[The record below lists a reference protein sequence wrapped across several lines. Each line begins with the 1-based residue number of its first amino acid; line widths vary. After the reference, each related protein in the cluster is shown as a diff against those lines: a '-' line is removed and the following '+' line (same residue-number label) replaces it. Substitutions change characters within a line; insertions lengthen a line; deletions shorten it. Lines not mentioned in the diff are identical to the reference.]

1 MKNEKIVSKTK
12 ISTNPLIKTLL
23 ICAVVLINL
32 EGIDGCGKSTQS
44 KFLMEKFKENNE
56 KTVIL
61 KEPTDGKY
69 GKKLWEMLSGK
80 RKATT
85 AEILDLFVM
94 DRKEHVKEKITP
106 ALNEGKIV
114 LMDRYYYSTMAYQ
127 AAAGIDVNRI
137 RKDNEF
143 APKPDIVLIF
153 DLPADLAMKRVRG
166 HSVADV
172 FEKEEHLEKVRE
184 AYLNLKDDPL
194 VRIIDSTRNPEQI
207 FEEVWKLVSEVK
219 NG

>member
-1 MKNEKIVSKTK
+1 M
-12 ISTNPLIKTLL
+12 
-23 ICAVVLINL
+23 LINL

-44 KFLMEKFKENNE
+44 KFLMEKFEENNE
-56 KTVIL
+56 KTIIL
-61 KEPTDGKY
+61 KEPTNGKY

-80 RKATT
+80 REATT
-85 AEILDLFVM
+85 EQILDLFVM
-94 DRKEHVKEKITP
+94 DRKEHVNDKINP
-106 ALNEGKIV
+106 ALKKGKIV

-153 DLPADLAMKRVRG
+153 DLPVDLAMKRVIG

-172 FEKEEHLEKVRE
+172 FEKEEYLEKVRE

-194 VRIIDSTRNPEQI
+194 VRIIDSTRTPEEI
-207 FEEVWKLVSEVK
+207 FEEVWELVSEVR

>member
-1 MKNEKIVSKTK
+1 M
-12 ISTNPLIKTLL
+12 
-23 ICAVVLINL
+23 LINL

-44 KFLMEKFKENNE
+44 QFLMDEFEKNNE
-56 KTVIL
+56 KIILL
-61 KEPTDGKY
+61 KEPTNGKY
-69 GKKLWEMLSGK
+69 GRKLWEMLSGK
-80 RKATT
+80 IEATT
-85 AEILDLFVM
+85 EEILELFVM
-94 DRKEHVKEKITP
+94 DRKEHVDQKINP

-127 AAAGIDVNRI
+127 AAAGIDVKRI

-143 APKPDIVLIF
+143 APKPDIVLVF

-172 FEKEEHLEKVRE
+172 FEKEEHLEKVRK
-184 AYLNLKDDPL
+184 AYLNLEDDPL
-194 VRIIDSTRNPEQI
+194 VRIIDATRTPEEI
-207 FEEVWKLVSEVK
+207 FDEVWKLVSEVR

>member
-1 MKNEKIVSKTK
+1 M
-12 ISTNPLIKTLL
+12 
-23 ICAVVLINL
+23 LINL

-44 KFLMEKFKENNE
+44 QFLMGEFEKNNE
-56 KTVIL
+56 KTILL
-61 KEPTDGKY
+61 KEPTNGKY
-69 GKKLWEMLSGK
+69 GRKLWEMLSGK
-80 RKATT
+80 IEATT
-85 AEILDLFVM
+85 EEILELFVR
-94 DRKEHVKEKITP
+94 DRKEHVDQKINP

-127 AAAGIDVNRI
+127 AAAGIDVKRI

-143 APKPDIVLIF
+143 APKPDIVLVF

-172 FEKEEHLEKVRE
+172 FEKEEHLEKVRK

-194 VRIIDSTRNPEQI
+194 VRIIDATRTPEEI
-207 FEEVWKLVSEVK
+207 FDEVWKLVSEVR

>member
-1 MKNEKIVSKTK
+1 VNI
-12 ISTNPLIKTLL
+12 
-23 ICAVVLINL
+23 VLINL

-44 KFLMEKFKENNE
+44 QFLIEEFKKNNE
-56 KTVIL
+56 ETILL
-61 KEPTDGKY
+61 KEPTNGKY
-69 GKKLWEMLSGK
+69 GKKLWRMLSGK
-80 RKATT
+80 IKASTE
-85 AEILDLFVM
+85 EILELFVM
-94 DRKEHVKEKITP
+94 DRKEHVEEKINP
-106 ALNEGKIV
+106 ALNDGKIV

-172 FEKEEHLEKVRE
+172 FEKEEHLEKVRK

-194 VRIIDSTRNPEQI
+194 VRIVDATRTPEEI
-207 FEEVWKLVSEVK
+207 FGYVWKLVSEVK

>member
-1 MKNEKIVSKTK
+1 MIQ
-12 ISTNPLIKTLL
+12 
-23 ICAVVLINL
+23 VLIDL

-44 KFLMEKFKENNE
+44 KFLMEKFEENNE
-56 KTVIL
+56 QAIIL

-69 GKKLWEMLSGK
+69 GKKLWEMLNGK
-80 RKATT
+80 REATT
-85 AEILDLFVM
+85 EQILDLFVR
-94 DRKEHVKEKITP
+94 DRKEHVEDKINP
-106 ALNEGKIV
+106 ALKEGKIV

-153 DLPADLAMKRVRG
+153 DLPADLAMKRVKG

-184 AYLNLKDDPL
+184 AYLNLREDPI
-194 VRIIDSTRNPEQI
+194 VRIIDSTRTPEEI
-207 FEEVWKLVSEVK
+207 FEEVWKLVSEVR

>member
-1 MKNEKIVSKTK
+1 M
-12 ISTNPLIKTLL
+12 
-23 ICAVVLINL
+23 LINL

-44 KFLMEKFKENNE
+44 QFLMGEFEKNNE
-56 KTVIL
+56 KTILL
-61 KEPTDGKY
+61 KEPTNGKY
-69 GKKLWEMLSGK
+69 GRKLWEMLSGK
-80 RKATT
+80 IEATT
-85 AEILDLFVM
+85 EEILELFVR
-94 DRKEHVKEKITP
+94 DRKEHVDQKINP

-127 AAAGIDVNRI
+127 AAAGIDVKRI

-172 FEKEEHLEKVRE
+172 FEKEEHLEKVRK
-184 AYLNLKDDPL
+184 AYLHLEDDPL
-194 VRIIDSTRNPEQI
+194 VRIIDATRTPEEI
-207 FEEVWKLVSEVK
+207 FDEVWKLVSEVR

>member
-1 MKNEKIVSKTK
+1 M
-12 ISTNPLIKTLL
+12 
-23 ICAVVLINL
+23 LINL

-44 KFLMEKFKENNE
+44 KFLMEKFEENNE
-56 KTVIL
+56 KTIIL
-61 KEPTDGKY
+61 KEPTNGKY

-80 RKATT
+80 REATT
-85 AEILDLFVM
+85 EQILDLFVM
-94 DRKEHVKEKITP
+94 DRKEHVNDKINP
-106 ALNEGKIV
+106 ALKKGKIV

-153 DLPADLAMKRVRG
+153 DLPVDLAMKRVIG

-194 VRIIDSTRNPEQI
+194 VRIIDSTRTPEEI
-207 FEEVWKLVSEVK
+207 FEEVWELVSEVR

>member
-1 MKNEKIVSKTK
+1 M
-12 ISTNPLIKTLL
+12 LID
-23 ICAVVLINL
+23 L

-44 KFLMEKFKENNE
+44 KFLMEKFEENNE
-56 KTVIL
+56 KTIIL
-61 KEPTDGKY
+61 KEPTSGKY

-85 AEILDLFVM
+85 EQILDLFVM
-94 DRKEHVKEKITP
+94 DRKEHVDDKINP
-106 ALNEGKIV
+106 ALKEGKIV

-143 APKPDIVLIF
+143 APKPDVVLIF
-153 DLPADLAMKRVRG
+153 DLPADLAMKRVKG

-172 FEKEEHLEKVRE
+172 FEKEEHLEKVRD
-184 AYLNLKDDPL
+184 AYLDLRDDPL
-194 VRIIDSTRNPEQI
+194 VRIIDSTRTPEEI
-207 FEEVWKLVSEVK
+207 FKEVWKLVSEVK